1 MKEVDNL
8 KRQFSER
15 KQEYDQ
21 QNMAGGRL
29 TQESRQKS
37 AELKAHA
44 EEISWLKQEMS
55 YVSKLREIAKHEQQ
69 QMQKKERKMEGME
82 KNTKEERAEQKQRNH
97 DLRQE
102 METQLFKR
110 ERPEKGMKKTV
121 SWAGAGE
128 ANEMWIA

>member
-44 EEISWLKQEMS
+44 EEIS
-55 YVSKLREIAKHEQQ
+55 
-69 QMQKKERKMEGME
+69 
-82 KNTKEERAEQKQRNH
+82 
-97 DLRQE
+97 
-102 METQLFKR
+102 
-110 ERPEKGMKKTV
+110 
-121 SWAGAGE
+121 
-128 ANEMWIA
+128 